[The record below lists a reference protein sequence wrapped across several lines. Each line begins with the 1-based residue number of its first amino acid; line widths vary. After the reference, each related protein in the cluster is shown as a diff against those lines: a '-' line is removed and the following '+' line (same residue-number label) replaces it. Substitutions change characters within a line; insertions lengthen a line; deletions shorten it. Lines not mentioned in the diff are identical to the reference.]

1 MELRS
6 LADTRQLAQ
15 QLAGQLPQG
24 AIVLLTG
31 PLGVGKTSL
40 VQQLARC
47 LGFEGEVTSP
57 TYTLIHEYP
66 APGGLLIHIDAYRLD
81 NQADLYGLGLDDY
94 LPVARAV
101 LIEWGQPPVFPDSLE
116 IQLSFVNDHRQVHL
130 LAHHP
135 RYQSVAG
142 AIVEPGL

>member
-1 MELRS
+1 MELHS
-6 LADTRQLAQ
+6 LADTHRLAQ
-15 QLAGQLPQG
+15 QLAEQLPKG
-24 AIVLLTG
+24 AIALLTG

-66 APGGLLIHIDAYRLD
+66 APGGLLVHIDAYRLE
-81 NQADLYGLGLDDY
+81 NQQDLYGLGLEDY

-101 LIEWGQPPVFPDSLE
+101 LIEWGQPQVFPESLE
-116 IQLSFVNDHRQVHL
+116 IQLSFVDDHRQVQL

-135 RYQSVAG
+135 RYQGVVG
-142 AIVEPGL
+142 AIVEAGL

>member
-1 MELRS
+1 MEIRS
-6 LADTRQLAQ
+6 LADTHRLAQ
-15 QLAGQLPQG
+15 QLAEQLPQG

-40 VQQLARC
+40 VQQLARY

-66 APGGLLIHIDAYRLD
+66 TPRGLLIHIDAYRLE
-81 NQADLYGLGLDDY
+81 NQEDLYGLGLEDY

-101 LIEWGQPPVFPDSLE
+101 LIEWGQPRVFPESLE
-116 IQLSFVNDHRQVHL
+116 IQLSFTDEHRQAQL

-135 RYQSVAG
+135 RYQGVVR
-142 AIVEPGL
+142 AIVEPSL

>member
-6 LADTRQLAQ
+6 LADTHRLAQ
-15 QLAGQLPQG
+15 HLAGQLPQG

-47 LGFEGEVTSP
+47 LGFDGEVTSP

-66 APGGLLIHIDAYRLD
+66 TPGGLLIHIDAYRLE
-81 NQADLYGLGLDDY
+81 NQEDLYGLGLEDY

-101 LIEWGQPPVFPDSLE
+101 LIEWGQPQVFPNSLE
-116 IQLSFVNDHRQVHL
+116 IQLSFVADHRQVQL

-135 RYQSVAG
+135 RYQPVVS